1 MKKGSLVE
9 SDEAAAARDSM
20 EEELDDGE
28 RLQSE
33 QKESG
38 RLQRLVTIGT
48 SLPVLFND
56 TFLSPKLGSVAD
68 DVSIAARVRAVLK
81 SAATACTFNVNLGTA
96 FFGKFVT

>member
-1 MKKGSLVE
+1 VKKGSLVE
-9 SDEAAAARDSM
+9 SDEAAAARDLVQ
-20 EEELDDGE
+20 EELDADD

-33 QKESG
+33 QKQSG
-38 RLQRLVTIGT
+38 RLERLVAIGT

-68 DVSIAARVRAVLK
+68 DVSFAARVRAVLK
-81 SAATACTFNVNLGTA
+81 SAATACTFNLNLGTA

>member
-1 MKKGSLVE
+1 VKKGSLVE

-33 QKESG
+33 QKASG

-68 DVSIAARVRAVLK
+68 DVSFAARVRAVLK
-81 SAATACTFNVNLGTA
+81 SAATACTFNLNLGTA